1 MNKMRENKKK
11 KIVLFI
17 KQHMG
22 IWLLLLTFTTLSIIL
37 AFKGEE
43 EDIVIDKEG
52 YGGNSRQIGFV
63 LRKGEAE
70 ENVMLEV
77 RPRELTKEQT
87 EKQMKEAFAS
97 LDANIQ
103 GENDSLSH
111 VTKNLEFSLDYKKYP
126 FDLEVDAQPYALVEQ
141 DGTVCNAQEQLEAL
155 GYTKEQ
161 QRQGILVSV
170 TLVLRYGEYSQE
182 KEYTMTVF
190 PKEKNAIEK
199 QFAKVKEA
207 IENKEKEALYKKQL
221 VLPATMEGVDISRAD
236 DSGVTPLHVLA
247 AGFLIAGLLLLREQ
261 ENRRMK
267 EKKRQEQ
274 LLKSY
279 PWFVNEV
286 VLLFGAGMQ
295 MKAVMASLINEYERG
310 RFPNQ
315 AGTDDG
321 RSALIEELKKSYHS
335 LELGMAEEQVYYQL
349 GRRLKLSCYIKLMTL
364 LEQNVKRGS
373 KGLSASFEQEET
385 NALEERKNLAKRY
398 GEEAGTKLLGP
409 MIMLLLVVML
419 MIMVPAFMSFA

>member
-22 IWLLLLTFTTLSIIL
+22 IWLLLLTFTALSIIL

-52 YGGNSRQIGFV
+52 YGGNSRQIAFV
-63 LRKGEAE
+63 LRKGETE

-111 VTKNLEFSLDYKKYP
+111 VTKNLEFSMDYKKYP
-126 FDLEVDAQPYALVEQ
+126 FDLEVDSQPYALVEQ
-141 DGTVCNAQEQLEAL
+141 DGTICNAQEQLEAF

-199 QFAKVKEA
+199 QFAKIKEA

-261 ENRRMK
+261 ENKRAK

-310 RFPNQ
+310 RLPKQ
-315 AGTDDG
+315 AGTDDS